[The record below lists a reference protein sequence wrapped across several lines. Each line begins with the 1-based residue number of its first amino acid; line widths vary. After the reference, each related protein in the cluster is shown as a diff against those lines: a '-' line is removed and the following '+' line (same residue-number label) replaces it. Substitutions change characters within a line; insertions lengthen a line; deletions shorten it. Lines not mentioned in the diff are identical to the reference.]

1 MKINLNSE
9 IWIGIDVKRKNSR
22 EFQRM
27 AITHTKQE
35 FLEFSQY
42 LIDSMPNTSRVVIIY
57 IPTKHVIDFTG
68 LINTIGMK
76 SKRYNMGV

>member
-1 MKINLNSE
+1 MKINLNNE
-9 IWIGIDVKRKNSR
+9 IWIGIDVKRKKSR

-27 AITHTKQE
+27 AITRSKSE

-57 IPTKHVIDFTG
+57 TPTQHVIDFTG
-68 LINTIGMK
+68 LIKTIGLK
-76 SKRYNMGV
+76 SKRYNMEA